1 MTIRP
6 GRPTTRGT
14 ARLSR
19 RRFVAAAGTGT
30 ALGTL
35 GLGGCANTGPGGST
49 TTIRFYEQKQ
59 EVIAYFDKLLRR
71 FEKRRPG
78 VRVDHDDTVIIA
90 PQFVRDAPADVGCF
104 NNNLELARYIERG
117 VLSDLSDRPASKHIR
132 KSIATLAERYATY
145 PGRTSVL
152 PYSLAAAGVIYN
164 KRIFAKHQL
173 PVPTTWSELLDVC
186 KELQAAKVTPI
197 YATNKD
203 TWTIWQGLFDYCA
216 GGLVDTASF
225 YARLQ
230 EQGTDV
236 GPSSPVSF
244 QKNFATA
251 MERARTLTRFYN
263 RDAATRSY
271 SDGNL
276 AFGKGQAAMY
286 LQGPWALTQIAAV
299 DPHLELG
306 TFPLPVTDRARDRK
320 ARVNID
326 LALWIPTGARH
337 PDLAAELVDFLM
349 QPEIIDAYNRD
360 NLAYGVTEDAPA
372 ATDPRLSGLQPYVDS
387 SAFYLGAGTFVP
399 NSIPLGNYLQSAV
412 ATGDFEAML
421 KRLDSDWRRFAIRS
435 SATSH

>member
-1 MTIRP
+1 MTIRAEH
-6 GRPTTRGT
+6 PTIRGT
-14 ARLSR
+14 GRLGR
-19 RRFVAAAGTGT
+19 RGFVGAAGAGT
-30 ALGTL
+30 AVGAL
-35 GLGGCANTGPGGST
+35 GLGGCADSSPGRS

-71 FEKRRPG
+71 FEKQRPG
-78 VRVDHDDTVIIA
+78 IKVVHDDTVIIA
-90 PQFVRDAPADVGCF
+90 PQFVRAEPADVGCF

-117 VLSDLSDRPASKHIR
+117 VLSDLSDRPASRRIR
-132 KSIATLAERYATY
+132 ASIAQLARQYATY

-164 KRIFAKHQL
+164 KRIFAEYRL

-197 YATNKD
+197 YTTSKD
-203 TWTIWQGLFDYCA
+203 VWTIWQGLFDYCA
-216 GGLVDTASF
+216 GGLVDTTSF
-225 YARLQ
+225 YTRLR

-251 MERARTLTRFYN
+251 MERARTLTRFFN

-271 SDGNL
+271 ADGNL

-286 LQGPWALTQIAAV
+286 FQGPWALTQIAAV
-299 DPHLELG
+299 DPKLELG
-306 TFPLPVTDRARDRK
+306 TFPLPVADQAHDRK

-326 LALWIPTGARH
+326 LALWIPTGAQH
-337 PDLAAELVDFLM
+337 PDEARELVDFLM
-349 QPEIIDAYNRD
+349 EPEIIDAYNRD

-372 ATDPRLSGLQPYVDS
+372 TTDPRLSGLQPYVDS

-399 NSIPLGNYLQSAV
+399 NSIPLGNYLQSAI
-412 ATGDFEAML
+412 ATGDFDAML
-421 KRLDSDWRRFAIRS
+421 KRLDSDWQRFAVRS

>member
-1 MTIRP
+1 VTIRP

-14 ARLSR
+14 GRLGR
-19 RRFVAAAGTGT
+19 RGFVAAAGAAT
-30 ALGTL
+30 ALGAL
-35 GLGGCANTGPGGST
+35 GLGGCGSSSGGST

-71 FEKRRPG
+71 FEKQRPG
-78 VRVDHDDTVIIA
+78 VRVVHDDTVIIA
-90 PQFVRDAPADVGCF
+90 PQFVRDEPADVGCF

-117 VLSDLSDRPASKHIR
+117 VLSDMSARPAAKRIR
-132 KSIATLAERYATY
+132 KSIAELAEQYATY

-164 KRIFAKHQL
+164 KRIFAEHRL

-186 KELQAAKVTPI
+186 KELQSAKVTPI
-197 YATNKD
+197 YATNREV
-203 TWTIWQGLFDYCA
+203 WTIWQGLFDYCA
-216 GGLVDTASF
+216 GGLVDTTSF
-225 YARLQ
+225 YDRLRA
-230 EQGTDV
+230 QGTDV

-244 QKNFATA
+244 QKDFATA
-251 MERARTLTRFYN
+251 MDRARTLTRYFN
-263 RDAATRSY
+263 RDAATRGY
-271 SDGNL
+271 ADGNL

-306 TFPLPVTDRARDRK
+306 TFPLPVTERAADRK

-326 LALWIPTGARH
+326 LALWIPTGAAH
-337 PDLAAELVDFLM
+337 PEQAAELVDFLM

-360 NLAYGVTEDAPA
+360 NLAYGVTEDAPP

-399 NSIPLGNYLQSAV
+399 NSIPLGNYLQSAI

-421 KRLDSDWRRFAIRS
+421 KRLDSDWRRYAIRS
-435 SATSH
+435 STKTH